1 MTDGSLRLLVTGASG
16 FVGSNIVEA
25 CRRLHGDEL
34 ITDRVDLLD
43 ATAIADHVTA
53 TTPDGVIHSAIINDW
68 DAMVADRRTAWAAY
82 VDSTK
87 AYAEACDRA
96 GIPFVLVSTDWVYD
110 GTQGPAPEDEP
121 PNPVNPYGFL
131 KAASELVALD
141 RNGSVARVSGVN
153 GSHWGG
159 REVPRA
165 QDHGFGYFVS
175 SLVDTLGGGKPFHV
189 WEGDG
194 LVNTV
199 ASPSLGTMCGE
210 VMRGV
215 VAERLTGVFHCCG
228 ADAVSRRQLART
240 AVEVFELDGELL
252 TFGPPPEVAP
262 MPIPADT
269 SLDATASARRLGYRL
284 PSITE
289 LLSAYRRERS
299 DGTVTPFVTT

>member
-1 MTDGSLRLLVTGASG
+1 MAGPSMRLVVTGASG

-25 CRRLHGDEL
+25 CRRLHGDDL

-43 ATAIADHVTA
+43 SAAIADHVSATA
-53 TTPDGVIHSAIINDW
+53 PDGVIHSAIINDW

-82 VDSTK
+82 VESTK

-121 PNPVNPYGFL
+121 PNPINLYGFL

-141 RNGSVARVSGVN
+141 RNGAVARVSGVN

-175 SLVDTLGGGKPFHV
+175 SLVDTVNEGMPFHV

-194 LVNTV
+194 LVNMK

-228 ADAVSRRQLART
+228 ADAVSRRELAAA
-240 AVEVFELDGELL
+240 AVAAFELEGDLV
-252 TFGPPPEVAP
+252 TFGPPPQAAP

-269 SLDATASARRLGYRL
+269 SLDASVSARRLGYRL
-284 PSITE
+284 PSIDE
-289 LLSAYRRERS
+289 LLSAFRRERA
-299 DGTVTPFVTT
+299 DGTVTPFLT